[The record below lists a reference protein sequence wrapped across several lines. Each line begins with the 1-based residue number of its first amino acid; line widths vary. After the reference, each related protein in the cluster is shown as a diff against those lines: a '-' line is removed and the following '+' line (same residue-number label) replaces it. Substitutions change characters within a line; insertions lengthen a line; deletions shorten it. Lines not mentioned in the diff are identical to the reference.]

1 VIRFCYYYYYYRIS
15 DLLLL
20 LGDCIDFTD
29 NEIKKL
35 ENIPLMPRLVTLIF
49 NNNYISKIH
58 INEAN
63 LPSLKALVLTNNRIN
78 NLNDILNLV
87 PIKSLEVLSLLDNPV
102 ATKQYYR
109 LFTIYNIPSLK
120 LLDYKKVTK
129 TERDEAEKLFNSS
142 TGKAILSAVDNVTV
156 SSASSK
162 KNSKKTL
169 TEYQKRQ
176 ISAAIEAAKTAE
188 EIDRIE
194 SQIKDGTF
202 IFSENTMDES

>member
-1 VIRFCYYYYYYRIS
+1 M
-15 DLLLL
+15 LLL

-129 TERDEAEKLFNSS
+129 AERDEAEKLFNSS
-142 TGKAILSAVDNVTV
+142 TGKAILSAVDTVSV

-162 KNSKKTL
+162 KNSKKIL
-169 TEYQKRQ
+169 TEDQKRQ
-176 ISAAIEAAKTAE
+176 ISATIEAAKTAE

>member
-1 VIRFCYYYYYYRIS
+1 
-15 DLLLL
+15 
-20 LGDCIDFTD
+20 
-29 NEIKKL
+29 
-35 ENIPLMPRLVTLIF
+35 MPRLVTLIC
-49 NNNYISKIH
+49 NNNYISKIQLSDS
-58 INEAN
+58 N
-63 LPSLKALVLTNNRIN
+63 LPSLKALILTNNRVN

-129 TERDEAEKLFNSS
+129 TEREEAEKLFSSS
-142 TGKAILSAVDNVTV
+142 TGVAILSAVTNVNNTV
-156 SSASSK
+156 ASSK
-162 KNSKKTL
+162 KSCKKTL
-169 TEYQKRQ
+169 TEDQKRQ
-176 ISAAIEAAKTAE
+176 ISIAIEAAKTAE

-202 IFSENTMDES
+202 IFNDSNMDMDDS